1 MENSNSGVGK
11 VIGAVLIGAAIGGI
25 LGVLFAP
32 DKGSKTREK
41 IMDKGHDLTDSVK
54 EKFNSLIS
62 DLKREAQHTAENVKG
77 AVKEEARN
85 FNGKLPEDRVKS
97 TQTL

>member
-1 MENSNSGVGK
+1 MENSSNNVGK
-11 VIGAVLIGAAIGGI
+11 IIGAVLIGAAIGGI

-41 IMDKGHDLTDSVK
+41 IMDKGHDLSDAVK
-54 EKFNSLIS
+54 EKFNSLVS
-62 DLKREAQHTAENVKG
+62 DLKREAQHTADNVKS

-85 FNGKLPEDRVKS
+85 FNGKPSEDRAKAS
-97 TQTL
+97 QTL